1 MDGTLRLPLCYSLL
15 RHGAGMLLMLVFVF
29 GGVPVRDA
37 HAEDACAEPELNVV
51 ATVGMIADV
60 ARSIG
65 GSCVQVTALMGPGV
79 DPHLYSATERD
90 VEVLFDA
97 EIIFFGGLHLEARLI
112 DVFEQIENGL
122 GKPVVAVSDSI
133 PVERLL
139 SQSDTDVPDPHVWMD
154 VRLWMVVAE
163 TIRDHLIEM
172 LPDRAEYIAAN
183 AEAYLAEMDAL
194 DVYVREQIARIPET
208 QRVLVTAHDAFQY
221 FGRAYDI
228 EVFAPQGITTQAEVG
243 VQDIRRTIELL
254 VQRGIPAIF
263 VESSV
268 SPDVVEAIVAGARA
282 RDHQVVIGGSLFSD
296 AMGAEGTPEGS
307 YLGMIR
313 ANTDVITA
321 GLTGEPLDR

>member
-1 MDGTLRLPLCYSLL
+1 
-15 RHGAGMLLMLVFVF
+15 
-29 GGVPVRDA
+29 
-37 HAEDACAEPELNVV
+37 
-51 ATVGMIADV
+51 
-60 ARSIG
+60 
-65 GSCVQVTALMGPGV
+65 
-79 DPHLYSATERD
+79 
-90 VEVLFDA
+90 
-97 EIIFFGGLHLEARLI
+97 
-112 DVFEQIENGL
+112 
-122 GKPVVAVSDSI
+122 
-133 PVERLL
+133 
-139 SQSDTDVPDPHVWMD
+139 MD

-172 LPDRAEYIAAN
+172 LPDRAEYIATN

-282 RDHQVVIGGSLFSD
+282 RDHQIVIGGSLFSD
-296 AMGAEGTPEGS
+296 AMGAEGTPEGT

-321 GLTGEPLDR
+321 GLTAEPLDR